1 MPGTGTAVLDG
12 QSLSGFDEGC
22 IALLLVL
29 AKARMQ
35 CLEWGLLDSG
45 PFAPVI
51 GAKGPRFSC
60 CVPHPSSLLGLSA
73 ATRVILRVSLRTIG
87 AR

>member
-1 MPGTGTAVLDG
+1 LVPVPGTGTAALDG
-12 QSLSGFDEGC
+12 QSLSGFDEGR

-35 CLEWGLLDSG
+35 NLEWGLLDSG

-51 GAKGPRFSC
+51 GAAGSGTIRIAKG
-60 CVPHPSSLLGLSA
+60 VIGLFEAFTSKA
-73 ATRVILRVSLRTIG
+73 GEVLDG
-87 AR
+87 

>member
-1 MPGTGTAVLDG
+1 MPGTGIAALDG
-12 QSLSGFDEGC
+12 RSWSGFDQGC

-35 CLEWGLLDSG
+35 YLEWGPLDSG

-51 GAKGPRFSC
+51 GAAGSGTIRIAKG
-60 CVPHPSSLLGLSA
+60 VIGLFEAFTSRA
-73 ATRVILRVSLRTIG
+73 GEVLDG
-87 AR
+87 